1 MGNNF
6 VTRLDS
12 HQRYQTWGDLILGM
26 NFVDKGGI
34 IDNCDV
40 KMSVILTRGVIEK
53 RMSAVFDE
61 EMFLSLRQRIINI
74 KP

>member
-12 HQRYQTWGDLILGM
+12 HQRYQTWGDLILAM
-26 NFVDKGGI
+26 NFFDKGDI

-53 RMSAVFDE
+53 RMSAMFDE